1 MNVHIDLFSDPQ
13 LLPRSCCLPC
23 GPLDLP
29 SVGSIV
35 RWPLVQCRF
44 IGGRY
49 LLTTVTSLLLL
60 ATVTS
65 LLGELN
71 LTTRPGSLEKT
82 PFNPSTETL

>member
-1 MNVHIDLFSDPQ
+1 MNVHIDLFSGPQ
-13 LLPRSCCLPC
+13 LLPRSCCSPC
-23 GPLDLP
+23 GSSISLPLDELF
-29 SVGSIV
+29 VGL
-35 RWPLVQCRF
+35 LVQFRF

>member
-1 MNVHIDLFSDPQ
+1 MNVHIDLFSGLGYFLVHVVRLVPASIS
-13 LLPRSCCLPC
+13 L
-23 GPLDLP
+23 PLDELF
-29 SVGSIV
+29 VGL
-35 RWPLVQCRF
+35 LVQCRF
-44 IGGRY
+44 IGGRH

>member
-1 MNVHIDLFSDPQ
+1 MSMSIYLVVLSYFLAHVIRLVAPSIS
-13 LLPRSCCLPC
+13 L
-23 GPLDLP
+23 PLDELF
-29 SVGSIV
+29 VGL
-35 RWPLVQCRF
+35 LVQCRF